1 MKVQEVTLPANCGQR
16 FLPISKNSN
25 CEETMKAVVFLGD
38 RKLEFM
44 EFPDPTPGPGEAVIE
59 IKASGMCGSDLKFY
73 RVAGGAAALGLVGDS
88 GPIIAGHEPCGIVAA
103 VGEGVPVAMAK
114 AGDRVMVHHYSGC
127 GVCKHCREGWSQL
140 CIDGTT
146 VYGATGHGAHAK
158 FMKVFAHTLV
168 KLPDELSFK
177 TGAAISC
184 GTGTAYGALKR
195 LNLAGDET
203 IAIFGQGPVGLGATQ
218 LAKAMGARVI
228 ALDIGKER
236 LELARQFGAD
246 EMIDPRSNNVVTAI
260 RDLTHGE
267 GVQKSLD
274 CSSSPEARRAA
285 VQCVRTWGTAC
296 FVGEG
301 GDVMIDVSNDM
312 LRRQVTVV
320 GSWTFSKNGQ
330 ADCAAFV
337 AERKIDVDGL
347 FTHEFKLEEAEEAYR
362 LFDTQTTGKGVFVM

>member
-1 MKVQEVTLPANCGQR
+1 
-16 FLPISKNSN
+16 
-25 CEETMKAVVFLGD
+25 MKAVVFLGD

-218 LAKAMGARVI
+218 LAKAMGARVL